1 MSIPDAMDF
10 ISQIHHHLAEDIKAD
25 IIKRL
30 LALNDIGLGYISLDR
45 NIGTLSGGEAQR
57 TKIAKYINS
66 SLTDIVYVL
75 DEPSAG
81 LHPHDID
88 LLKDSLKILKNRG
101 NTILIVEHNRE
112 IIKLADHV
120 IDMGPSGGSKG
131 GEIMFSSTYEDLL
144 KSDNLTG
151 KLLREKTPI
160 KEYFRNPK
168 NWISIKNANLHNLKN
183 ISIDLPLGVL
193 TVIAGV
199 AGSGKSSL
207 MDHFENN
214 CNEDIITI
222 HQKSIGINSRST
234 PATYLDISDN
244 IRALFAAENKVNKK
258 LFSFNSEGACPAC
271 NGKGIIVS
279 EMGFMDSI
287 ETLCDVCNGKRY
299 AKKVLVYKYKD
310 MDISEV
316 MDLTVNNAVEFFKN
330 EDFIEKLESLQKTGL
345 GYLHLN
351 QSMSTLSGG
360 ELQRVKLARKL
371 NKKGSIFIMDEP
383 TDGLHLNDID
393 KLLNLF
399 NQLVDQGNSLFIIEH
414 SLDIMKNADYIIELG
429 PGGGMSGGNILFSG
443 TPKKI
448 LKSQNSVTR
457 PYLDE
462 SIPK

>member
-1 MSIPDAMDF
+1 
-10 ISQIHHHLAEDIKAD
+10 
-25 IIKRL
+25 
-30 LALNDIGLGYISLDR
+30 
-45 NIGTLSGGEAQR
+45 
-57 TKIAKYINS
+57 
-66 SLTDIVYVL
+66 
-75 DEPSAG
+75 
-81 LHPHDID
+81 
-88 LLKDSLKILKNRG
+88 
-101 NTILIVEHNRE
+101 
-112 IIKLADHV
+112 
-120 IDMGPSGGSKG
+120 
-131 GEIMFSSTYEDLL
+131 
-144 KSDNLTG
+144 
-151 KLLREKTPI
+151 
-160 KEYFRNPK
+160 
-168 NWISIKNANLHNLKN
+168 
-183 ISIDLPLGVL
+183 
-193 TVIAGV
+193 
-199 AGSGKSSL
+199 
-207 MDHFENN
+207 
-214 CNEDIITI
+214 
-222 HQKSIGINSRST
+222 
-234 PATYLDISDN
+234 
-244 IRALFAAENKVNKK
+244 
-258 LFSFNSEGACPAC
+258 
-271 NGKGIIVS
+271 
-279 EMGFMDSI
+279 MDSI